1 MHEFCEYLHY
11 TGVPE
16 ADETMIAVDDDP
28 TMEGIDRAQVIAIS
42 ILDGC
47 MGASKAGL
55 DQQIDGLTNQANIL
69 QESITEQEEQ
79 ISAL

>member
-55 DQQIDGLTNQANIL
+55 DQ
-69 QESITEQEEQ
+69 
-79 ISAL
+79 